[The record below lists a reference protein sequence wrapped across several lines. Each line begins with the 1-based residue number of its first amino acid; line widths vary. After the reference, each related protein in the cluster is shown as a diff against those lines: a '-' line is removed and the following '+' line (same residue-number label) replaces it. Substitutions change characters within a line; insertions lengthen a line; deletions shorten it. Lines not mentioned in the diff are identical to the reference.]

1 MKIRMKVE
9 GSGPDGMV
17 QPGEEIE
24 VGEATGT
31 ELVDA
36 GLAELVAEEGPAT
49 QEEPAEE
56 PAEEET
62 AVELVEDAADDE
74 EPAETVP
81 ENADE
86 WPETEGDASGM
97 DEWPDVEGDAVDQQE

>member
-9 GSGPDGMV
+9 ASGPDGMV

-24 VGEATGT
+24 VGEATGA

-36 GLAELVAEEGPAT
+36 GLAEMVEE
-49 QEEPAEE
+49 EEPAPHEE
-56 PAEEET
+56 PHVLE
-62 AVELVEDAADDE
+62 DE
-74 EPAETVP
+74 EPANEAP
-81 ENADE
+81 ENAEE

-97 DEWPDVEGDAVDQQE
+97 DEWPEVEGDAVDLQE

>member
-24 VGEATGT
+24 VGEASGA

-36 GLAELVAEEGPAT
+36 GLAELVEE
-49 QEEPAEE
+49 EEPAPQKEPAE
-56 PAEEET
+56 VPAEEET
-62 AVELVEDAADDE
+62 AVELAEEAADDK
-74 EPAETVP
+74 EPAEP
-81 ENADE
+81 ASENAEE

-97 DEWPDVEGDAVDQQE
+97 DEWPDVEGDAADLQE

>member
-17 QPGEEIE
+17 QPGDEIE

-36 GLAELVAEEGPAT
+36 GLAELVEE
-49 QEEPAEE
+49 EEPAPQEQPAKE

-62 AVELVEDAADDE
+62 AVELVEEAADDE
-74 EPAETVP
+74 EPAEAAP
-81 ENADE
+81 ENAEE

-97 DEWPDVEGDAVDQQE
+97 DEWPEVEGDAVDLQE

>member
-1 MKIRMKVE
+1 MRVRMKVE

-24 VGEATGT
+24 VGEATGN

-36 GLAELVAEEGPAT
+36 GLAEPVEK
-49 QEEPAEE
+49 EEPAPLEE
-56 PAEEET
+56 PNVLE
-62 AVELVEDAADDE
+62 DE
-74 EPAETVP
+74 EPAEAAP
-81 ENADE
+81 ENAEE

-97 DEWPDVEGDAVDQQE
+97 DEWPEVEGDAVDLQE